1 MATSDTNEARVQEN
15 TTEDTPVTRIEP
27 TSGWRAVDF
36 RELWEYRDL
45 FYFLLLRDIKGRY
58 AQSVLGVGWAVIQP
72 LFYMIV
78 FTFVFSRLLGVQS
91 DGSPYVVF
99 SYVALVP
106 WTYFSQAVTASTSSL
121 IANRGMLTKVYFPR
135 LVIPMSAVLAKLVD
149 FVFAALIVIILMA
162 WYGITPTTWVL
173 IMPLLV
179 LLMVASAAG
188 IGMWLTALA
197 IQYRDVN
204 FGIGFGIQLLMYLS
218 PVVYPASA
226 IPEKFEKIYALNPM
240 VGVIEGFRAS
250 LLGASPMPWDLIAI
264 SAGTATILV
273 LSGIY
278 YFRRMERIYAD
289 VA

>member
-1 MATSDTNEARVQEN
+1 MATSDTNEARAQEN
-15 TTEDTPVTRIEP
+15 TTEDTPVTHIEP

-45 FYFLLLRDIKGRY
+45 FYFLLLRDLKGRF

-78 FTFVFSRLLGVQS
+78 FTLVFSRLLGVQS

-106 WTYFSQAVTASTSSL
+106 WTYFSQSVIASTNSL

-149 FVFAALIVIILMA
+149 FAIAGLIVIILMA
-162 WYGITPTTWVL
+162 VYGIAPTIWVL
-173 IMPLLV
+173 IVPLLV
-179 LLMVASAAG
+179 VLMVLSAAG

-197 IQYRDVN
+197 IQYRDIN
-204 FGIGFGIQLLMYLS
+204 LGIGFGIQLLMYLS

-226 IPEKFEKIYALNPM
+226 VPDRYEKIYALNPM
-240 VGVIEGFRAS
+240 VGVIEGFRSA

-264 SAGTATILV
+264 STGMAILLV
-273 LSGIY
+273 SSGVY
-278 YFRRMERIYAD
+278 YFKRMERVYAD